1 MSSAQRLGV
10 FILPSPRR
18 EGWIAAI
25 ASRATAM
32 GWRVLTEPEV
42 EAAPDDTDQLLLT
55 GDIHALSTFGALRIV
70 VITDSPDATLHPV
83 IEAAAQGLR
92 ANEAR
97 AGASA
102 PWAMA
107 AVLAEGGAEVVDGR
121 ADSVILPSFGEIA
134 APARIADPDP
144 GSERG
149 VLAVFDTLP
158 IPVGATA
165 AWTTDHFD
173 YPHKREFFGG
183 EPQVDL
189 TGRPRGLVYGP
200 FVHLPP
206 GTWQVE
212 IDVSVDPEG
221 GRSPLRLEWGGGDTF
236 VGHSVAVTVPGRYS
250 LVLTSRWAE
259 TLTVQMRIW
268 LTEGIFQGRFAFH
281 GCRVTRVADDTPVT
295 TEA

>member
-1 MSSAQRLGV
+1 MILGHDNEQTAQ
-10 FILPSPRR
+10 P
-18 EGWIAAI
+18 
-25 ASRATAM
+25 ATNFRIVNNLFYDVSGAYGNSGM
-32 GWRVLTEPEV
+32 FLVMTD
-42 EAAPDDTDQLLLT
+42 APDST
-55 GDIHALSTFGALRIV
+55 LS
-70 VITDSPDATLHPV
+70 PV
-83 IEAAAQGLR
+83 IEATAQGLR

-97 AGASA
+97 SSVSA

-107 AVLAEGGAEVVDGR
+107 SILAESGADVVDGR
-121 ADSVILPSFGEIA
+121 ANAVNLPSLGEIV
-134 APARIADPDP
+134 APTRIDDPDP
-144 GSERG
+144 RSERG
-149 VLAVFDTLP
+149 VLSVFDKLP

-206 GTWQVE
+206 GTWQME

-221 GRSPLRLEWGGGDTF
+221 GRSPLRFEWGGGDAF

-250 LVLTSRWAE
+250 LVLTNRWTE

-281 GCRVTRVADDTPVT
+281 GCRVTRVADETPVT
-295 TEA
+295 TEG